1 VREYDAFVAQLD
13 GRRSVVPAEENKA
26 VIRRLVKEVYNEANL
41 DVLDELMAAEA
52 ERATGACREDL
63 ETFAE
68 SVYEAADHGS
78 AGLAATEA

>member
-1 VREYDAFVAQLD
+1 M
-13 GRRSVVPAEENKA
+13 PAEENRA

-41 DVLDELMAAEA
+41 DVIDELMAAEA
-52 ERATGACREDL
+52 ERATGAFPEDL